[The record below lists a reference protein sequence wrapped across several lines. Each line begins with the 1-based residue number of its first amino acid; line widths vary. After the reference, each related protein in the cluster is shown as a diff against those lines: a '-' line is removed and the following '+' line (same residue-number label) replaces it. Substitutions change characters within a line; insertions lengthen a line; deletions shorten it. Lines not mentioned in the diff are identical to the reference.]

1 MMFAV
6 GCVSM
11 YLKAVCPPRG
21 GRNPACGARDCGG
34 RVVGTLSPFAGG
46 LVRKFVLLAFALVL
60 AAACAGLTAG
70 PAAAKDYSVTDVV
83 IDAQVQPNGNLKVH
97 EARTLDFSGT
107 FHYVYWDYATRGSQ
121 GVVVTGASGPSGPYE
136 LIPATAV
143 PAPDTWWFVDSGDN
157 VHVQLNFEVTDTSA
171 TFAVDY
177 VAKGAAKRWDDIAEL
192 YWQFVGDQAQIPV
205 DHVRVTVHLPAGV
218 TRDQVRAWAHG
229 PLWGNVTIE
238 PDASV
243 VMTVDPLPAETFVE
257 GRILFPAAAL
267 STAKTTAGARE
278 AVVLAEEKKWADQ
291 ANSERFW
298 ARVKVIAWSAVG
310 FGFPLIALILVIVLY
325 IKYGREPKTQFQAQ
339 YWRDIPQPPLPPA
352 LVGFIW
358 HMGTVAR
365 DDATATLLDL
375 VNRKVIDIER
385 VTVHK
390 ERLLGKDDTISYK
403 LTLHDERL
411 EELLPYERHL
421 VTFLFHQIAESQT
434 LVLSE
439 LKELAKTHR
448 AAFAKGYSTWTSMVT
463 KEGERRKYL
472 DAQADRMAFTGAAL
486 AFVGAVAAGAAA
498 IFSGWL
504 WFFVGIPVCVVLV
517 FVARAIKRRSQEAA
531 ELHAQYAALERYLKD
546 FGRLQEKPPDAV
558 VLWEA
563 FLVYA
568 VVFGIADEV
577 VKAMTVKVPEVIDDP
592 AFRTGYFIWFASPG
606 DGGMAAFNEM
616 HQSFGEAVSV
626 ATSSSSSGSGGGG
639 GFSGGGGGGGGGG
652 GFGAG

>member
-1 MMFAV
+1 MRRLA
-6 GCVSM
+6 
-11 YLKAVCPPRG
+11 
-21 GRNPACGARDCGG
+21 
-34 RVVGTLSPFAGG
+34 
-46 LVRKFVLLAFALVL
+46 LLAFALVL
-60 AAACAGLTAG
+60 AAACAGLASG
-70 PAAAKDYSVTDVV
+70 PAAAKDFSITAVN
-83 IDAQVQPNGNLKVH
+83 IDATVRPNGDLRVH
-97 EARTLDFSGT
+97 ESRTLDFSGS
-107 FHYVYWDYATRGSQ
+107 FSFVYWDLSTKGSS
-121 GVVVTGASGPSGPYE
+121 GIDVTGASGPAFDGTGNMQYKPTQD
-136 LIPATAV
+136 PTAR
-143 PAPDTWWFVDSGDN
+143 PPGTYFVSDLGGT
-157 VHVQLNFEVTDTSA
+157 VRVQLFFSVTDSA
-171 TFAVDY
+171 SQFSVDY
-177 VAKGAAKRWDDIAEL
+177 IARAAAKRWNDIAEL
-192 YWQFVGDQAQIPV
+192 YWQFVGDQATVPA
-205 DHVRVTVHLPAGV
+205 DHVRITVHLPAGV
-218 TRDQVRAWAHG
+218 ARDEVRAWAHG
-229 PLWGNVTIE
+229 PLWGNVTIQ

-243 VMTVDPLPAETFVE
+243 VMTVDPLPAGTFVE

-267 STAKTTAGARE
+267 ARAKPMAGARL
-278 AVVLAEEKKWADQ
+278 AAVLAEEKKWAGQ
-291 ANSERFW
+291 ANKDRLW
-298 ARVKVIAWSAVG
+298 ARVKVAAWSVVG
-310 FGFPLIALILVIVLY
+310 IGFPLVALILVIVLY

-358 HMGTVAR
+358 RMGTVGR

-375 VNRKVIDIER
+375 VNRKVIDIQR

-390 ERLLGKDDTISYK
+390 DRLLGKDDTISYQ

-411 EELLPYERHL
+411 EELLPCERHL
-421 VTFLFHQIAESQT
+421 VKFLFHQIAGGST

-439 LKELAKTHR
+439 LKDLAKSHR
-448 AAFAKGYSTWTSMVT
+448 SAFAKGYSTWTSMVT

-498 IFSGWL
+498 IFSGGL
-504 WFFVGIPVCVVLV
+504 WFFAGIPVCVVLV
-517 FVARAIKRRSQEAA
+517 YASRTIKRRSQEAA

-577 VKAMTVKVPEVIDDP
+577 VKAMTVKVPNVIDDP

-616 HQSFGEAVSV
+616 HQSFNEAVSV

-639 GFSGGGGGGGGGG
+639 GFSGGSGGGGGGG

>member
-1 MMFAV
+1 M
-6 GCVSM
+6 
-11 YLKAVCPPRG
+11 
-21 GRNPACGARDCGG
+21 
-34 RVVGTLSPFAGG
+34 
-46 LVRKFVLLAFALVL
+46 RKLVLLSIFVAL
-60 AAACAGLTAG
+60 AAGFACLSAA
-70 PAAAKDYSVTDVV
+70 PAAAKSFSITTVD
-83 IDAQVQPNGNLKVH
+83 IDATVRPNGDLRVH
-97 EARTLDFSGT
+97 ETRVLDFDGDFS
-107 FHYVYWDYATRGSQ
+107 FVYWDLDSTGSD
-121 GVVVTGASGPSGPYE
+121 GLEVTAASGPGADGTGSVQYVPTQDVEARPPGTY
-136 LIPATAV
+136 AV
-143 PAPDTWWFVDSGDN
+143 APLGAQSVRVLLFFRVSDA
-157 VHVQLNFEVTDTSA
+157 SA
-171 TFAVDY
+171 QFGVDY
-177 VAKGAAKRWDDIAEL
+177 IARGAAKRWDDIGEL
-192 YWQFVGDQAQIPV
+192 YWQFVGDQASVPA
-205 DHVRVTVHLPAGV
+205 DHVRVTVHLPASV
-218 TRDQVRAWAHG
+218 ARDQVRAWAHG
-229 PLWGNVTIE
+229 PLWGNVTIA

-267 STAKTTAGARE
+267 SRAQPTAGARE
-278 AVVLAEEKKWADQ
+278 AAVLAAEKQWADE
-291 ANSERFW
+291 ANSERLW
-298 ARVKVIAWSAVG
+298 ARVKTIVWSAVG
-310 FGFPLIALILVIVLY
+310 FGFPLVAVILVMVLY

-358 HMGTVAR
+358 RMGSVGR

-390 ERLLGKDDTISYK
+390 ERLLGKDDAISYR

-411 EELLPYERHL
+411 DELLPYERHL
-421 VTFLFHQIAESQT
+421 VKFLFHEIADGST

-448 AAFAKGYSTWTSMVT
+448 AAFAKGYSTWTTMVT

-472 DAQADRMAFTGAAL
+472 DARADRMAFAGAAL
-486 AFVGAVAAGAAA
+486 AFVGIVAAGAAA
-498 IFSGWL
+498 VFSGWL
-504 WFFVGIPVCVVLV
+504 WFFVGIPLCVVLV
-517 FVARAIKRRSQEAA
+517 FVSRTIKRRSQEAA
-531 ELHAQYAALERYLKD
+531 ELHAEYAALERYLKD

-568 VVFGIADEV
+568 VVFGIADDV
-577 VKAMTVKVPEVIDDP
+577 VKAMTVTVPAVIDDP
-592 AFRTGYFIWFASPG
+592 AFRPSYFLWFASPG
-606 DGGMAAFNEM
+606 DGGMAAFSEM
-616 HQSFGEAVSV
+616 HQSFSEAVSV

>member
-1 MMFAV
+1 
-6 GCVSM
+6 
-11 YLKAVCPPRG
+11 
-21 GRNPACGARDCGG
+21 
-34 RVVGTLSPFAGG
+34 
-46 LVRKFVLLAFALVL
+46 VRRLALLAFALVL
-60 AAACAGLTAG
+60 AAACAGLASG
-70 PAAAKDYSVTDVV
+70 PAAAKDFSITAVN
-83 IDAQVQPNGNLKVH
+83 IDATVRPNGDLRVH
-97 EARTLDFSGT
+97 ESRTLDFSGS
-107 FHYVYWDYATRGSQ
+107 FSFVYWDLSTKGSS
-121 GVVVTGASGPSGPYE
+121 GIDVTGASGPAFDGTGNMQYKPTQD
-136 LIPATAV
+136 PTAR
-143 PAPDTWWFVDSGDN
+143 PPGTYFVSDLGGT
-157 VHVQLNFEVTDTSA
+157 VRVQLFFSVTDSA
-171 TFAVDY
+171 SQFSVDY
-177 VAKGAAKRWDDIAEL
+177 IARAAAKRWNDIAEL
-192 YWQFVGDQAQIPV
+192 YWQFVGDQATVPA
-205 DHVRVTVHLPAGV
+205 DHVRITVHLPAGV
-218 TRDQVRAWAHG
+218 ARDEVRAWAHG
-229 PLWGNVTIE
+229 PLWGNVTIQ

-243 VMTVDPLPAETFVE
+243 VMTVDPLPAGTFVE

-267 STAKTTAGARE
+267 ARAKPMAGARL
-278 AVVLAEEKKWADQ
+278 AAVLAEEKKWAGQ
-291 ANSERFW
+291 ANKDRLW
-298 ARVKVIAWSAVG
+298 ARVKVAAWSVVG
-310 FGFPLIALILVIVLY
+310 IGFPLVALILVIVLY

-358 HMGTVAR
+358 RMGTVGR

-375 VNRKVIDIER
+375 VNRKVIDIQR

-390 ERLLGKDDTISYK
+390 DRLLGKDDTISYQ

-411 EELLPYERHL
+411 EELLPCERHL
-421 VTFLFHQIAESQT
+421 VKFLFHQIAGGST

-439 LKELAKTHR
+439 LKDLAKSHR
-448 AAFAKGYSTWTSMVT
+448 SAFAKGYSTWTSMVT

-498 IFSGWL
+498 IFSGGL
-504 WFFVGIPVCVVLV
+504 WFFAGIPVCVVLV
-517 FVARAIKRRSQEAA
+517 YASRTIKRRSQEAA

-577 VKAMTVKVPEVIDDP
+577 VKAMTVKVPNVIDDP

-616 HQSFGEAVSV
+616 HQSFNEAVSV

>member
-1 MMFAV
+1 V
-6 GCVSM
+6 
-11 YLKAVCPPRG
+11 R
-21 GRNPACGARDCGG
+21 R
-34 RVVGTLSPFAGG
+34 
-46 LVRKFVLLAFALVL
+46 LVLFALALGL
-60 AAACAGLTAG
+60 AAAFAGLAAG
-70 PAAAKDYSVTDVV
+70 PAAAKDFSITAVN
-83 IDAQVQPNGNLKVH
+83 IDATVRPNGDLRVH
-97 EARTLDFSGT
+97 ESRTLDFSGD
-107 FHYVYWDYATRGSQ
+107 FSFVYWDLATKGSD
-121 GVVVTGASGPSGPYE
+121 GVDVTAASGPGADGTGIVEYKPTQDPWAKPPGTYD
-136 LIPATAV
+136 AAV
-143 PAPDTWWFVDSGDN
+143 FADRVR
-157 VHVQLNFEVTDTSA
+157 VQLFFRVTDSSA
-171 TFAVDY
+171 QFSIDY
-177 VAKGAAKRWDDIAEL
+177 VARGAAKRWDDVAEL
-192 YWQFVGDQAQIPV
+192 YWQFVGDQATVPA

-229 PLWGNVTIE
+229 PLWGHVAIE

-243 VMTVDPLPAETFVE
+243 IMTVDPLPAETFVE

-267 STAKTTAGARE
+267 AKAKPTAGARE
-278 AVVLAEEKKWADQ
+278 AAVLAEEKKWADQ
-291 ANSERFW
+291 ANSDRFW
-298 ARVKVIAWSAVG
+298 ARVKVIAWSVVG
-310 FGFPLIALILVIVLY
+310 FGFPLVALVLVIVLY
-325 IKYGREPKTQFQAQ
+325 IKYGREPKPQFQAQ

-358 HMGTVAR
+358 RMGRVGR

-390 ERLLGKDDTISYK
+390 ERLLGKDDAVTYR

-421 VTFLFHQIAESQT
+421 VTFLFHQIAESPT

-439 LKELAKTHR
+439 LRELAKTHR
-448 AAFAKGYSTWTSMVT
+448 TAFAKGYSTWTTMAT
-463 KEGERRKYL
+463 QEGERRKYL
-472 DAQADRMAFTGAAL
+472 DAKADRMAFTGAAL

-504 WFFVGIPVCVVLV
+504 WFFIGIPVCVVLV
-517 FVARAIKRRSQEAA
+517 LVSRVIKRRSQEAA
-531 ELHAQYAALERYLKD
+531 ELDAQYAALERYLKD

-558 VLWEA
+558 VLWEQ

-577 VKAMTVKVPEVIDDP
+577 VKAMTVKVPDVIDDP
-592 AFRTGYFIWFASPG
+592 AFRTSYFLWFASPG

-616 HQSFGEAVSV
+616 HQSFNAAVSV

>member
-1 MMFAV
+1 
-6 GCVSM
+6 
-11 YLKAVCPPRG
+11 
-21 GRNPACGARDCGG
+21 
-34 RVVGTLSPFAGG
+34 
-46 LVRKFVLLAFALVL
+46 VRRFVLLAFAIGL
-60 AAACAGLTAG
+60 AAAFAGLAAG
-70 PAAAKDYSVTDVV
+70 PAAAKDFSITAVN
-83 IDAQVQPNGNLKVH
+83 IDATVRPNGDLRVH
-97 EARTLDFSGT
+97 ESRTLDFSGD
-107 FHYVYWDYATRGSQ
+107 FSFVYWDLATKGSD
-121 GVVVTGASGPSGPYE
+121 GVDVTAASGPGVDGSGSIPYE
-136 LIPATAV
+136 PTQDPWAKPPGTY
-143 PAPDTWWFVDSGDN
+143 FVSGTEP
-157 VHVQLNFEVTDTSA
+157 VRVQLFFSVADKSA
-171 TFAVDY
+171 QFSVDY
-177 VAKGAAKRWDDIAEL
+177 VARGAAKRWSDIAEL
-192 YWQFVGDQAQIPV
+192 YWQFVGDQAAVPA

-218 TRDQVRAWAHG
+218 TRGQVRAWTHG
-229 PLWGNVTIE
+229 PLWGNVAIE

-267 STAKTTAGARE
+267 AKAKPTAGARR
-278 AVVLAEEKKWADQ
+278 AAVLAAEKTWADQ
-291 ANSERFW
+291 ANRDRFW
-298 ARVKVIAWSAVG
+298 VRVKVIAWSVVG
-310 FGFPLIALILVIVLY
+310 FGFPLVALVLVIVLY
-325 IKYGREPKTQFQAQ
+325 IKYGREPKPQFQAQ
-339 YWRDIPQPPLPPA
+339 YWRDIPQPPLSPA

-358 HMGTVAR
+358 RMGSVGR

-390 ERLLGKDDTISYK
+390 ERLLGKDDTVTYK

-411 EELLPYERHL
+411 EELLPYERQL
-421 VTFLFHQIAESQT
+421 VTFLFHEIAESPT

-439 LKELAKTHR
+439 LRELAKTHR
-448 AAFAKGYSTWTSMVT
+448 AAFAKGYSTWTTMAT

-472 DAQADRMAFTGAAL
+472 DAKADRMAFTGAAL

-504 WFFVGIPVCVVLV
+504 WFFIGIPVCVVLV
-517 FVARAIKRRSQEAA
+517 LVSRVIKRRSQEAA

-558 VLWEA
+558 VLWEQ

-577 VKAMTVKVPEVIDDP
+577 VKAMTVKVPDVIDDP
-592 AFRTGYFIWFASPG
+592 AFRTSYFLWFASPG

-616 HQSFGEAVSV
+616 HQSFNAAVSV

>member
-1 MMFAV
+1 M
-6 GCVSM
+6 
-11 YLKAVCPPRG
+11 R
-21 GRNPACGARDCGG
+21 
-34 RVVGTLSPFAGG
+34 
-46 LVRKFVLLAFALVL
+46 VLLFFRV
-60 AAACAGLTAG
+60 
-70 PAAAKDYSVTDVV
+70 S
-83 IDAQVQPNGNLKVH
+83 DA
-97 EARTLDFSGT
+97 
-107 FHYVYWDYATRGSQ
+107 
-121 GVVVTGASGPSGPYE
+121 
-136 LIPATAV
+136 
-143 PAPDTWWFVDSGDN
+143 
-157 VHVQLNFEVTDTSA
+157 SA
-171 TFAVDY
+171 QFGVDY
-177 VAKGAAKRWDDIAEL
+177 VARGAAKRWDDIGEL
-192 YWQFVGDQAQIPV
+192 YWQFVGDQAAVPA

-218 TRDQVRAWAHG
+218 ARDEVRAWAHG
-229 PLWGNVTIE
+229 PLWGNVTIA

-267 STAKTTAGARE
+267 SRAQPTAGARE
-278 AVVLAEEKKWADQ
+278 AAVLAAEKQWADE
-291 ANSERFW
+291 ANSERLW
-298 ARVKVIAWSAVG
+298 ARVKTIVWSAVG
-310 FGFPLIALILVIVLY
+310 FGFPLVAVILVMVLY

-358 HMGTVAR
+358 RMGSVGR

-390 ERLLGKDDTISYK
+390 ERLLGKDDAISYR

-411 EELLPYERHL
+411 DELLPYERHL
-421 VTFLFHQIAESQT
+421 VEFLFYEIADGST

-448 AAFAKGYSTWTSMVT
+448 AAFAKGYSTWTTMVT

-472 DAQADRMAFTGAAL
+472 DARADRMAFAGAAL
-486 AFVGAVAAGAAA
+486 AFVGIVAAGAAA
-498 IFSGWL
+498 VFSGWL
-504 WFFVGIPVCVVLV
+504 WFFVGIPLCVVLV
-517 FVARAIKRRSQEAA
+517 FVSRTIKRRSQEAA
-531 ELHAQYAALERYLKD
+531 ELHAEYAALERYLKD

-568 VVFGIADEV
+568 VVFGIADDV
-577 VKAMTVKVPEVIDDP
+577 VKAMTVKVPAVIDDP
-592 AFRTGYFIWFASPG
+592 AFRPSYFLWFASPG
-606 DGGMAAFNEM
+606 DGGMAAFSEM
-616 HQSFGEAVSV
+616 HQSFSEAVSV

>member
-1 MMFAV
+1 
-6 GCVSM
+6 
-11 YLKAVCPPRG
+11 
-21 GRNPACGARDCGG
+21 
-34 RVVGTLSPFAGG
+34 
-46 LVRKFVLLAFALVL
+46 VRRLVLLAVAVVV
-60 AAACAGLTAG
+60 AAACAGLAAG
-70 PAAAKDYSVTDVV
+70 PAAAKDYSITDVT
-83 IDAQVQPNGNLKVH
+83 IDATVAPNGDLRVH
-97 EARTLDFSGT
+97 ETRTLAFSGS
-107 FHYVYWDYATRGSQ
+107 FHFVYWDLSTKGSN
-121 GVVVTGASGPSGPYE
+121 GIKVIGAAGPAAGDPSTTVPYE
-136 LIPATAV
+136 LATV
-143 PAPDTWWFVDSGDN
+143 PLLGVTGQPGTYALADEGGTVR
-157 VHVQLNFEVTDTSA
+157 VQLNFELADTSGVF
-171 TFAVDY
+171 TVQY

-192 YWQFVGDQAQIPV
+192 YWQFVGDQASVPA
-205 DHVRVTVHLPAGV
+205 DHVRVTVHLPAGA

-229 PLWGNVTIE
+229 PLWGNVSIA

-243 VMTVDPLPAETFVE
+243 VMTVDPLPAYTFVE

-267 STAKTTAGARE
+267 ATARPTAGARE
-278 AVVLAEEKKWADQ
+278 AAVLAEEKKWADQ
-291 ANSERFW
+291 ANRDRFW
-298 ARVKVIAWSAVG
+298 ARVKVIAWSVVG
-310 FGFPLIALILVIVLY
+310 FGFPLVALILVIVLY
-325 IKYGREPKTQFQAQ
+325 VKYGREPKTQFQGQ
-339 YWRDIPQPPLPPA
+339 YLRDIPQPPLPPA

-358 HMGTVAR
+358 RMGTVGR

-390 ERLLGKDDTISYK
+390 ERLLGKDDTLTYQ

-421 VTFLFHQIAESQT
+421 VTFLFHEIAESPT

-439 LKELAKTHR
+439 LKDLAKTHR
-448 AAFAKGYSTWTSMVT
+448 TAFAKGYSTWTSMVT

-486 AFVGAVAAGAAA
+486 GFVGAVAAGVAAV
-498 IFSGWL
+498 FSGSL
-504 WFFVGIPVCVVLV
+504 WFFAGIPVCVVLI
-517 FVARAIKRRSQEAA
+517 FVSRAIKRRSQEAA

-577 VKAMTVKVPEVIDDP
+577 TKAMTVKVPAVIDDP

-606 DGGMAAFNEM
+606 DGGMAAFSEM
-616 HQSFGEAVSV
+616 HQSFSAAVSV

>member
-1 MMFAV
+1 MRRLA
-6 GCVSM
+6 
-11 YLKAVCPPRG
+11 
-21 GRNPACGARDCGG
+21 
-34 RVVGTLSPFAGG
+34 
-46 LVRKFVLLAFALVL
+46 LLAFALVL
-60 AAACAGLTAG
+60 AAACAGLASG
-70 PAAAKDYSVTDVV
+70 PAAAKDFSITAVNL
-83 IDAQVQPNGNLKVH
+83 DATVRPNGDLRVH
-97 EARTLDFSGT
+97 ESRTLDFSGS
-107 FHYVYWDYATRGSQ
+107 FSFVYWDLSTKGSS
-121 GVVVTGASGPSGPYE
+121 GIDVTGASGPAFDGTGNMQYKPTQD
-136 LIPATAV
+136 PTAR
-143 PAPDTWWFVDSGDN
+143 PPGTYFVSDLGGT
-157 VHVQLNFEVTDTSA
+157 VRVQLFFSVTDSA
-171 TFAVDY
+171 SQFSVDY
-177 VAKGAAKRWDDIAEL
+177 IARAAAKRWNDIAEL
-192 YWQFVGDQAQIPV
+192 YWQFVGDQATVPA
-205 DHVRVTVHLPAGV
+205 DHVRITVHLPAGV
-218 TRDQVRAWAHG
+218 ARDEVRAWAHG
-229 PLWGNVTIE
+229 PLWGNVTIQ

-243 VMTVDPLPAETFVE
+243 VMTVDPLPAGTFVE

-267 STAKTTAGARE
+267 ARAKPMAGARL
-278 AVVLAEEKKWADQ
+278 AAVLAEEKKWAGQ
-291 ANSERFW
+291 ANKDRLW
-298 ARVKVIAWSAVG
+298 ARVKVAAWSVVG
-310 FGFPLIALILVIVLY
+310 IGFPLVALILVIVLY

-358 HMGTVAR
+358 RMGTVGR

-375 VNRKVIDIER
+375 VNRKVIDIQR

-390 ERLLGKDDTISYK
+390 DRLLGKDDTISYQ

-411 EELLPYERHL
+411 EELLPCERHL
-421 VTFLFHQIAESQT
+421 VKFLFHQIAGGST

-439 LKELAKTHR
+439 LKDLAKSHR
-448 AAFAKGYSTWTSMVT
+448 SAFAKGYSTWTSMVT

-498 IFSGWL
+498 IFSGGL
-504 WFFVGIPVCVVLV
+504 WFFAGIPVCVVLV
-517 FVARAIKRRSQEAA
+517 YASRTIKRRSQEAA

-577 VKAMTVKVPEVIDDP
+577 VKAMTVKVPNVIDDP

-616 HQSFGEAVSV
+616 HQSFNEAVSV